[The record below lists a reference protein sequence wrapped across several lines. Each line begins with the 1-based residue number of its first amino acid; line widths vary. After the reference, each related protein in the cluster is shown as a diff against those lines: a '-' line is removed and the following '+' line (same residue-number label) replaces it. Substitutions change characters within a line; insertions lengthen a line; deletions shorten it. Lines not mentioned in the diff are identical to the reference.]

1 MAVNT
6 THTRVRKAA
15 VRLFAAK
22 GYHGVG
28 IRELAD
34 AAKLSSASLYHY
46 MGTKED
52 LLADIMADCL
62 DRLLSAAQEATNDT
76 DDPQEKLGRLAAL
89 HTIAHAA
96 HAKETAVV
104 DNELRALSP
113 RIRRRVVEQR
123 DAYEQIWSDVLAEG
137 QKQGVF
143 LPDENGVTRR
153 ALLQMC
159 SGVAHWYSPRGPLT
173 LHDIGVHYAALV
185 LRTVGASPA
194 PAQPDMDRCRAI
206 ARSTW
211 GIKI

>member
-1 MAVNT
+1 MFFV
-6 THTRVRKAA
+6 
-15 VRLFAAK
+15 
-22 GYHGVG
+22 
-28 IRELAD
+28 
-34 AAKLSSASLYHY
+34 
-46 MGTKED
+46 
-52 LLADIMADCL
+52 
-62 DRLLSAAQEATNDT
+62 
-76 DDPQEKLGRLAAL
+76 
-89 HTIAHAA
+89 
-96 HAKETAVV
+96 
-104 DNELRALSP
+104 LRALSP